1 MRRPNYKRRKT
12 THEDSPPSHQNG
24 ATNSLFTEKPSAV
37 FHPKGGRSHTL
48 SVAIP
53 GSIIANAHSVEQK
66 TLLAGV
72 VARALAVFCVD
83 EVVVFDDDENGA
95 YCDYHER
102 EYHNNSPIANI
113 RHHIDSS
120 ASSPKAYTA
129 NSDPS
134 HYLTHILSYLETPPY
149 LRKHLFPIHPNLRT
163 AGLLPSL
170 DMPHHLRANEWC
182 DFREGIVVSS
192 ADRYSARNRH
202 WASKINQMGNDHH
215 FHHRNSSTN
224 NGPATI
230 VDTGLSQKIIL
241 PNTYLPEHARVTVR
255 FPQHGFPYAE
265 PVHPSTPRAEAGY
278 YWGYYVRRCR
288 SLSSVFTEC
297 PYDGGYDLSFGTS
310 ERGMPISTVLEE
322 KPQQAHD
329 RYEQDHPPDREQRSP
344 DFQHILIV
352 FGGVAGIEA
361 AVRNDSQLRDMA
373 IRPSDAD
380 KLFDYWVNF
389 LPGQGSRTIRTE
401 EAVWMGLTSLHGLF
415 DGTHRLRKTYRYH
428 HDG

>member
-12 THEDSPPSHQNG
+12 THEDSPPSHHNG
-24 ATNSLFTEKPSAV
+24 TTDPLFTEKPSAV
-37 FHPKGGRSHTL
+37 FTPKGGRSHTL

-53 GSIIANAHSVEQK
+53 GSIIANAHSVDQK
-66 TLLAGV
+66 TFLAGV
-72 VARALAVFCVD
+72 IARALAVFCVD
-83 EVVVFDDDENGA
+83 EVVVFDDNEYGA
-95 YCDYHER
+95 HCDYYDHR
-102 EYHNNSPIANI
+102 DSYDSPVAKT
-113 RHHIDSS
+113 RDQVDGGT
-120 ASSPKAYTA
+120 SSPKAYTA

-134 HYLTHILSYLETPPY
+134 HFLTHVLSYLETPPC
-149 LRKHLFPIHPNLRT
+149 LRKHLFRIHPNLRT

-182 DFREGIVVSS
+182 DFREGIVVPSS
-192 ADRYSARNRH
+192 ARKSNPT
-202 WASKINQMGNDHH
+202 SKITQMSKDHP
-215 FHHRNSSTN
+215 FHRRNCSTN
-224 NGPATI
+224 NSPATI
-230 VDTGLSQKIIL
+230 VDTGLSQKIVL
-241 PNTYLPEHARVTVR
+241 PNIHLPEHARVTVR
-255 FPQHGFPYAE
+255 FLQHEFPYAE

-310 ERGMPISTVLEE
+310 ERGVPVSAVLEE

-329 RYEQDHPPDREQRSP
+329 RYKQGHSFCRDQLSP
-344 DFQHILIV
+344 DFQHILVV

-361 AVRNDSQLRDMA
+361 AVRNDPQLRDMA
-373 IRPSDAD
+373 IRPSDAG

-401 EAVWMGLTSLHGLF
+401 EAVWMGLTSLHGLL
-415 DGTHRLRKTYRYH
+415 DGTHRLRKAYRCH

>member
-12 THEDSPPSHQNG
+12 THEDSLPSHHNG
-24 ATNSLFTEKPSAV
+24 TTNSLFTEKPSAV
-37 FHPKGGRSHTL
+37 FTPKGGRSHTL

-72 VARALAVFCVD
+72 IARALAVFCVD

-95 YCDYHER
+95 DYNYHEH
-102 EYHNNSPIANI
+102 EDHYSSHIAKI
-113 RHHIDSS
+113 RNPTDGS

-129 NSDPS
+129 YSDPS
-134 HYLTHILSYLETPPY
+134 HFLTHILSYLETPPY
-149 LRKHLFPIHPNLRT
+149 LRKHLFPIHSNLRT

-170 DMPHHLRANEWC
+170 DMPHHLRAHEWC

-192 ADRYSARNRH
+192 PDRYSARNKH
-202 WASKINQMGNDHH
+202 SASKITQRSNDHQ

-241 PNTYLPEHARVTVR
+241 PNTHLPEHARVTVR

-265 PVHPSTPRAEAGY
+265 PVHSSTPRVEAGY

-297 PYDGGYDLSFGTS
+297 TYDGGYDLSFGTS

-329 RYEQDHPPDREQRSP
+329 RYEQDHPPDREQRPP
-344 DFQHILIV
+344 DFQHILVV

-361 AVRNDSQLRDMA
+361 AVRNDPQLRDMA
-373 IRPSDAD
+373 IRSSDAD

-415 DGTHRLRKTYRYH
+415 DGTHQPRKTYRYH

>member
-1 MRRPNYKRRKT
+1 MNKCSSLKVSSSSGRPEMRRPNYKRRKT
-12 THEDSPPSHQNG
+12 THEDSPPSHHNG
-24 ATNSLFTEKPSAV
+24 ITGPLFTEKPSAV
-37 FHPKGGRSHTL
+37 FTPKGGRSHTL

-53 GSIIANAHSVEQK
+53 GSIITNAHSVEQK
-66 TLLAGV
+66 TFLAGV
-72 VARALAVFCVD
+72 IARALAVFCVD
-83 EVVVFDDDENGA
+83 EVVVFDDNEYGA
-95 YCDYHER
+95 HCDYYDHR
-102 EYHNNSPIANI
+102 DSYNSPIAKN
-113 RHHIDSS
+113 RDQVDGDT
-120 ASSPKAYTA
+120 SSPKAYTA

-134 HYLTHILSYLETPPY
+134 HFLTHVLSYLETPPY
-149 LRKHLFPIHPNLRT
+149 LRKHLFRIHPNLRT

-192 ADRYSARNRH
+192 SARKNNP
-202 WASKINQMGNDHH
+202 ASKITQMSKDIL
-215 FHHRNSSTN
+215 STVK
-224 NGPATI
+224 I
-230 VDTGLSQKIIL
+230 VL
-241 PNTYLPEHARVTVR
+241 PNIHLPEHARVTVR
-255 FPQHGFPYAE
+255 FPQHEFPYAE

-288 SLSSVFTEC
+288 SHSSVFTEC

-310 ERGMPISTVLEE
+310 ERGVPVSAVLEE

-329 RYEQDHPPDREQRSP
+329 RYKQGHSFCRDQISP
-344 DFQHILIV
+344 DFQHILVV

-361 AVRNDSQLRDMA
+361 AVRNDPQLRDMA
-373 IRPSDAD
+373 IRPSDAG

-401 EAVWMGLTSLHGLF
+401 EAVWMGLTSLQGLL
-415 DGTHRLRKTYRYH
+415 DGTHRLRKAYRCH

>member
-1 MRRPNYKRRKT
+1 M
-12 THEDSPPSHQNG
+12 
-24 ATNSLFTEKPSAV
+24 
-37 FHPKGGRSHTL
+37 
-48 SVAIP
+48 I
-53 GSIIANAHSVEQK
+53 
-66 TLLAGV
+66 
-72 VARALAVFCVD
+72 ARALAVFCVD
-83 EVVVFDDDENGA
+83 EVVVFDDDEYGA
-95 YCDYHER
+95 YYDFQEHKDHY
-102 EYHNNSPIANI
+102 NSPIAKTRNQM
-113 RHHIDSS
+113 DGG

-322 KPQQAHD
+322 KPQQVHD

>member
-12 THEDSPPSHQNG
+12 THEDSPPSHHNG
-24 ATNSLFTEKPSAV
+24 TADSLFTEKPSAV
-37 FHPKGGRSHTL
+37 FTPKGGRSHTL

-53 GSIIANAHSVEQK
+53 GSIIANAHSAEQK
-66 TLLAGV
+66 TLLAGTI
-72 VARALAVFCVD
+72 ARALAVFCVD
-83 EVVVFDDDENGA
+83 EVVVFDDNENGA
-95 YCDYHER
+95 HYDYYGHECCWD
-102 EYHNNSPIANI
+102 SPIAKP
-113 RHHIDSS
+113 RDQVDGD

-134 HYLTHILSYLETPPY
+134 HFLTHVLSYLETPPY

-170 DMPHHLRANEWC
+170 DMPHHLRTNEWC

-192 ADRYSARNRH
+192 SDRYSPRKRQSGN
-202 WASKINQMGNDHH
+202 KITQMSNDQYSHP
-215 FHHRNSSTN
+215 RSSSTN
-224 NGPATI
+224 NGPVTI
-230 VDTGLSQKIIL
+230 VDTGLSQKLVL
-241 PNTYLPEHARVTVR
+241 PDIHLPEHARVTVR
-255 FPQHGFPYAE
+255 CPQQGFPYAE

-278 YWGYYVRRCR
+278 YWGYYVRLCR

-310 ERGMPISTVLEE
+310 ERGVPVSTVLEE

-329 RYEQDHPPDREQRSP
+329 RYKQDDSPCRDQHPRG
-344 DFQHILIV
+344 FQHILVV

-361 AVRNDSQLRDMA
+361 AVRNDAQLRDMA
-373 IRPSDAD
+373 ISPSDAG

-401 EAVWMGLTSLHGLF
+401 EAVWMGLTSLHGLL
-415 DGTHRLRKTYRYH
+415 DGTHRLRKTCRYH

>member
-12 THEDSPPSHQNG
+12 THEDSPPSHHNG
-24 ATNSLFTEKPSAV
+24 TTNPILTKKPSAV

-72 VARALAVFCVD
+72 IARALAVFCVD
-83 EVVVFDDDENGA
+83 EVVVFDDDEYGA
-95 YCDYHER
+95 YYDFQEHKD
-102 EYHNNSPIANI
+102 HNNSPSVKTKNQ
-113 RHHIDSS
+113 IDGG

-134 HYLTHILSYLETPPY
+134 HFLTHILSYLETPPY

-170 DMPHHLRANEWC
+170 DMPHHLRAHEWC

-202 WASKINQMGNDHH
+202 SASKITQRSNDHQS
-215 FHHRNSSTN
+215 HHHGSSTN
-224 NGPATI
+224 DGPTTI
-230 VDTGLSQKIIL
+230 VNTGLSQKIIL
-241 PNTYLPEHARVTVR
+241 LNTHLPEHARVTVR

-310 ERGMPISTVLEE
+310 ERGVPVSTVLEE
-322 KPQQAHD
+322 KPQQAHH
-329 RYEQDHPPDREQRSP
+329 RYEQHHTPCREERLP

-352 FGGVAGIEA
+352 FGGIAGIEA
-361 AVRNDSQLRDMA
+361 AVQNDPQLRDMG
-373 IRPSDAD
+373 IRPSDTG

-415 DGTHRLRKTYRYH
+415 DGTHQLKKAYR
-428 HDG
+428 